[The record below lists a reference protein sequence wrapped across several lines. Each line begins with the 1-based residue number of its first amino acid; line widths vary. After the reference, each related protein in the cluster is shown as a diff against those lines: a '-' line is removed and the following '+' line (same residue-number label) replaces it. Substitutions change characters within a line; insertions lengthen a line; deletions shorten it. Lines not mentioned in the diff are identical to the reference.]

1 MSDSLVAYLLCKVS
15 VINVCL
21 EYVLEAQWYFL
32 FPALLLIIQFFSNK
46 FCLHIQLLSKYLKYL
61 YALERSQHFLSL
73 EKEPFF
79 LNGGLLFSESI
90 YFVSLL
96 GGVFNYF
103 KSIET

>member
-1 MSDSLVAYLLCKVS
+1 MIFFV
-15 VINVCL
+15 
-21 EYVLEAQWYFL
+21 
-32 FPALLLIIQFFSNK
+32 PALLLIIQFFSNK
-46 FCLHIQLLSKYLKYL
+46 FCLPIQLLNKYLKGL

-79 LNGGLLFSESI
+79 LNGSLLFWGV
-90 YFVSLL
+90 YLFCLL